1 MRQAMRAIVSLFLFT
16 ALLLSAAALVRAQ
29 NPPTDNQVAEGNSIE
44 SARAKQLIAA
54 RARETILALKRRD
67 MQRLSGLVHPTKG
80 VRFTPYNYTDVK
92 EDRVF
97 RRAQVKGLLAN
108 RKKYLWGS
116 YDGSGD
122 PIRLTFRKYYNQFVY
137 DWDFA
142 SDKEVRYNV
151 SARTNTNYDNV
162 YEIYPDSIV
171 VEYLNPGTVE
181 SGMDWSAL
189 RLVFEKKNGTWY
201 LVGVLHNEWTI

>member
-1 MRQAMRAIVSLFLFT
+1 MRQTIRIILGLL
-16 ALLLSAAALVRAQ
+16 LLLSTNAFALAQ
-29 NPPTDNQVAEGNSIE
+29 VSPTDDQVAEGNTIS

-67 MQRLSGLVHPTKG
+67 MAQLAGIVHPTKG
-80 VRFTPYNYTDVK
+80 VRFTPYNYIDVK
-92 EDRVF
+92 EDLVF
-97 RRAQVKGLLAN
+97 RRAQVKGLMAS
-108 RKKYLWGS
+108 RKRYLWGS

-122 PIRLTFRKYYNQFVY
+122 PIRLTFRKYYEQFVY

-142 SDKEVRYNV
+142 SDKDARYNV
-151 SARTNTNYDNV
+151 SARTNTNYDNAYEV
-162 YEIYPDSIV
+162 YPNSII

-189 RLVFEKKNGTWY
+189 RLVFEKQGGTWY

>member
-1 MRQAMRAIVSLFLFT
+1 MKAVRQTIRIILGLL
-16 ALLLSAAALVRAQ
+16 LLLSTNAFALAQ
-29 NPPTDNQVAEGNSIE
+29 VSPTDDQVAEGNTIS

-67 MQRLSGLVHPTKG
+67 MAQLAGIVHPTKG
-80 VRFTPYNYTDVK
+80 VRFTPYNYIDVK
-92 EDRVF
+92 EDLVF
-97 RRAQVKGLLAN
+97 RRAQVKGLMAS
-108 RKKYLWGS
+108 RKRYLWGS

-122 PIRLTFRKYYNQFVY
+122 PIRLTFRKYYEQFVY

-142 SDKEVRYNV
+142 SDKDARYNV
-151 SARTNTNYDNV
+151 SARTNTNYDNAYEV
-162 YEIYPDSIV
+162 YPNSII

-189 RLVFEKKNGTWY
+189 RLVFEKQGGTWY